1 MLSRRLYRRLYAQ
14 NCIDTSDTP
23 NHCIGHNNGD
33 RLIALAEAILVCLT
47 DKPMSGYD
55 LAKNFDASI
64 GFFWRASHQQIYRE
78 LGKLRDKGLVKSQEI
93 SQTGKPNRIVHTITE
108 TGRDTLNV
116 WSKKPVRMPSSKD
129 ELLVKLYALEEMN
142 VDALKDQLTVRID
155 QHKTKLNQYYK
166 IKERFYDGKKLN
178 LNQTGKLFVL
188 EMGIKEEKVRT
199 ESLQELMDKI
209 SQL

>member
-1 MLSRRLYRRLYAQ
+1 
-14 NCIDTSDTP
+14 
-23 NHCIGHNNGD
+23 
-33 RLIALAEAILVCLT
+33 
-47 DKPMSGYD
+47 MSGYD

-93 SQTGKPNRIVHTITE
+93 SQSGKPNRIVHTITE